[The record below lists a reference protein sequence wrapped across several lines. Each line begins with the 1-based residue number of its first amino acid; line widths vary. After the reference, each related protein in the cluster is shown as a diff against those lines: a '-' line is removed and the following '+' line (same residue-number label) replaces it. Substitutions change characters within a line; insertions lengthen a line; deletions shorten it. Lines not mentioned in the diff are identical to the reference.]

1 MDLIFPFLGFTVIV
15 IAGGIIFSLG
25 LTARTRK
32 TSSQTVEG
40 TDFIPSQMFMGKDN
54 LGGIA
59 ISEHTHQICLFK
71 SPESPPLVLPI
82 TDLIGVFLVNNGE
95 MLREKKRTYP
105 QESIDFFDEVQ
116 IPKEGLVQSLHIE
129 STQGPT
135 QRIDLVILIHDENEP
150 IHLIN
155 FLNMETKEGGI
166 VFEKAITTAKH
177 WQNVMEGL
185 LFQADQ
191 LAKFQA
197 TTPQQIDLEKISS

>member
-1 MDLIFPFLGFTVIV
+1 MDLIIPFLGFTVMV

-32 TSSQTVEG
+32 TSAQTIEG
-40 TDFIPSQMFMGKDN
+40 TDFIPSQMFMGKDD

-71 SPESPPLVLPI
+71 SPESPPLLLPI

-95 MLREKKRTYP
+95 VLKEKKRTYP
-105 QESIDFFDEVQ
+105 QESIDFFEEVQ
-116 IPKEGLVQSLHIE
+116 IPKKGLIQSLHIE

-155 FLNMETKEGGI
+155 FLNMDTKEGGI
-166 VFEKAITTAKH
+166 IFEKAITTAKH

-191 LAKFQA
+191 LSKFQA
-197 TTPQQIDLEKISS
+197 TTPQQIDLEKIST